1 MEYCFGVDIG
11 GTFVKLGLFT
21 VEGELLEKWQI
32 KTRREDNSSHI
43 LPDIAEALEAKLE
56 EKGIFREEVVGIGFG
71 TPGPV
76 TEDGVAVCPANL
88 DWENKPVAKELTE
101 LTGFPARGGNDV
113 NVAGLGEMWRGG
125 AKGYKNVVV
134 VPIGTGLGAA
144 IVVNGKIKSKASE
157 KIKKNRVISTSPA
170 KGKNVKKG
178 TKVTIIKSKGKDTIE
193 LEDYTGENSIEIK
206 TLLETKYGLVVTIEK
221 KEVTD
226 NNSDVSDDTIIG
238 QSLAAGT
245 KVKEGD
251 TLVLYVPEDA
261 KLFVDMV
268 SEGWTKDDVEAL
280 CTEYDLN
287 CVYTP
292 VETNT
297 YSEGKIISQSRR
309 VGSTISKGSSLTVE
323 YAIKPKKTAS
333 PSPSAS
339 VSPSPSSTADTS
351 TTGNE

>member
-144 IVVNGKIKSKASE
+144 IVVNGKI
-157 KIKKNRVISTSPA
+157 IT
-170 KGKNVKKG
+170 G
-178 TKVTIIKSKGKDTIE
+178 TRGAA
-193 LEDYTGENSIEIK
+193 GEVGHIHVDNEIQQPCGCGAVGCVEQFSSA
-206 TLLETKYGLVVTIEK
+206 TGLVRMAK
-221 KEVTD
+221 KVLSESDRATSLRELDEVTAK
-226 NNSDVSDDTIIG
+226 DVVDAAKSGDAVAVEIFDKFCDYLG
-238 QSLAAGT
+238 YSLAAT
-245 KVKEGD
+245 AAIID
-251 TLVLYVPEDA
+251 PEIFIIGGGVSKAGQILIDRVQGYFKKYAWPGIRDIKFALAELGNDA
-261 KLFVDMV
+261 GIYGAASMV
-268 SEGWTKDDVEAL
+268 IEK
-280 CTEYDLN
+280 
-287 CVYTP
+287 
-292 VETNT
+292 
-297 YSEGKIISQSRR
+297 
-309 VGSTISKGSSLTVE
+309 
-323 YAIKPKKTAS
+323 
-333 PSPSAS
+333 
-339 VSPSPSSTADTS
+339 
-351 TTGNE
+351 

>member
-11 GTFVKLGLFT
+11 GTFVKLGLYT

-144 IVVNGKIKSKASE
+144 IVVNGKI
-157 KIKKNRVISTSPA
+157 IT
-170 KGKNVKKG
+170 G
-178 TKVTIIKSKGKDTIE
+178 TRGAA
-193 LEDYTGENSIEIK
+193 GEVGHIHVDNEIQQPCGCGAVGCVEQFSSA
-206 TLLETKYGLVVTIEK
+206 TGLVRMAK
-221 KEVTD
+221 KVLSESDRATSLRELDEVTAK
-226 NNSDVSDDTIIG
+226 DVVDAAKSGDAVAVEIFDKFCDYLG
-238 QSLAAGT
+238 YSLAAT
-245 KVKEGD
+245 AAIID
-251 TLVLYVPEDA
+251 PEIFIIGGGVSKAGQILIDRVQGYFKKYAWPGIRDIKFALAELGNDA
-261 KLFVDMV
+261 GIYGAASMV
-268 SEGWTKDDVEAL
+268 IEK
-280 CTEYDLN
+280 
-287 CVYTP
+287 
-292 VETNT
+292 
-297 YSEGKIISQSRR
+297 
-309 VGSTISKGSSLTVE
+309 
-323 YAIKPKKTAS
+323 
-333 PSPSAS
+333 
-339 VSPSPSSTADTS
+339 
-351 TTGNE
+351 